1 MKSKGNRKKYKG
13 KGGSDNKNE
22 QPPSY
27 NDTVANKNGTKY
39 AKVSVD
45 KGPENG
51 KSGSNSSVV
60 ALPEYDPQLA
70 SDALDTIQQA
80 IAKQTAVPDYYS
92 ILGVTSSANQK
103 QLGKAYR
110 RRIAK
115 YGKLGRTP
123 NKQKMAEVDEA
134 YQFLTSLENNPTKQA
149 QYAKDLANYQT
160 STAGIAAASAVTLAA
175 VKGGKYI
182 PSKRMRILIIILIGI
197 VVMLIA
203 GFFWVEG
210 NISTINQ
217 NWEQY
222 RCRPYVFPFVGWL
235 VGPPGVTMTQ
245 NTGHCL
251 WELQKGFF
259 WVLMH
264 PFLAI
269 FDTIKNILLII
280 RDAIADIWITIE
292 FVRDV
297 IGAIAMDIYT
307 RLRNTF
313 LRIAFLFNSF
323 VGLLNRILITFQ
335 DIMNVGLYTY
345 YTFASLWNG
354 ILGKMLRF
362 MRFFC
367 NHQDNMISVRGH
379 VGGSSKFNV
388 IPIKNVVIGNTLR
401 DGSRVTGTIK
411 YYYAHP
417 KTHKPFVQLY
427 HYKNNMITGSHLVEN
442 EIINS
447 DSSEKCAILNNNWI
461 KCQDSKDSTPISQE
475 VSNKIAQEEDE
486 VICLITDTGKVQ
498 MHDHLQTDYF
508 EEVRPE
514 GILPHVY
521 KLLIGYINTGK
532 IVPQDKMIVT
542 PDKQQLWG
550 LHGSSPILLYS
561 GDLVN
566 IKEIKMG
573 DKLSD
578 GRYVIGKAEFEV
590 NEDSWFYYNGVIAT
604 KSLVVKDIND
614 RLYKPI
620 SECYKASK
628 VTIIN
633 DLIAYNLI
641 MDKGNEFTCMGVP
654 VRDFEMAES
663 RELDEYL
670 SNLGMTTNQI

>member
-1 MKSKGNRKKYKG
+1 MTSKGNN
-13 KGGSDNKNE
+13 SKNE

-27 NDTVANKNGTKY
+27 NDIIANKNGTKY
-39 AKVSVD
+39 TKVSRSQETK
-45 KGPENG
+45 KGDI
-51 KSGSNSSVV
+51 SNSTL
-60 ALPEYDPQLA
+60 ALPDYDPQLA

-80 IAKQTAVPDYYS
+80 IAKQTAIPNYYS
-92 ILGVTSSANQK
+92 ILGVTSSASQK
-103 QLGKAYR
+103 QLGKAYN

-123 NKQKMAEVDEA
+123 NKQKMAQVDEA
-134 YQFLTSLENNPTKQA
+134 YQFLTSLEDNPTKQA

-160 STAGIAAASAVTLAA
+160 SAAGIAAASAATLAA
-175 VKGGKYI
+175 VKGGKYV

-210 NISTINQ
+210 NISTINK

-307 RLRNTF
+307 QLKNTF
-313 LRIAFLFNSF
+313 MRIAFLFNTF
-323 VGLLNRILITFQ
+323 IGLLNRVLITFQ

-367 NHQDNMISVRGH
+367 NHQDNMISIRT
-379 VGGSSKFNV
+379 SSNFNI
-388 IPIKNVVIGNTLR
+388 IPIKNVVIGDILR
-401 DGSRVTGTIK
+401 DGSRVSGTIK

-417 KTHKPFVQLY
+417 KTHEPFVQLY
-427 HYKNNMITGSHLVEN
+427 NYKNNIITGTHLVEN
-442 EIINS
+442 ETMHH
-447 DSSEKCAILNNNWI
+447 DLSEKCTVLNNNWI
-461 KCQDSKDSTPISQE
+461 KCKDSQQAKPISKE
-475 VSNKIAQEEDE
+475 ISNEISLKNDE
-486 VICLITDTGKVQ
+486 IICLITNTGKVQ

-514 GILPHVY
+514 GILSYVY

-532 IVPQDKMIVT
+532 IVPQDKIIIT

-550 LHGSSPILLYS
+550 LHASSPILLYS

-566 IKEIKMG
+566 IKDIKMG

-578 GRYVIGKAEFEV
+578 GCYVIGKAEFEV
-590 NEDSWFYYNGVIAT
+590 NKDSWFYYNGVIAT

-620 SECYKASK
+620 SECHKASK

-641 MDKGNEFTCMGVP
+641 VDKGNEFTCMGVP
-654 VRDFEMAES
+654 IRDFEMAES

-670 SNLGMTTNQI
+670 SNLGKQVNCNI